1 MLGKMEI
8 SIISMENTMDA
19 PQKSKNRNAI
29 WSNNMTM
36 TQRDISKGM

>member
-1 MLGKMEI
+1 MRKKEPSYMLGKMEI

-29 WSNNMTM
+29 
-36 TQRDISKGM
+36 